1 MGTAELICG
10 AVAVLGK
17 PNVGKSTFLN
27 TVLGQKIAIVSPRP
41 QTTRTAMAGIYQDDA
56 SQIVFYDTPGIH
68 LPHNKLSQT
77 MIHVVEEVIDGS
89 DAALFLVDAKE
100 GITSEDKLVA
110 EWLQKYKKPVLCAL
124 NKTDLVPAGRVQ
136 ELSGKLK
143 EEYGQWLLFR
153 VSAKTGHGVNE
164 VLAQLKRFLPKQ
176 EPLFPEDEI
185 TDKTMREI
193 ASELVREQCFLQI
206 KQEVPYGVAVVI
218 DKYEEREEPNPILI
232 QATIYVEKDSQKGI
246 LIGAQ
251 GKQLKALGTAARLEI
266 EKLLDRK
273 VFLELWVKV
282 LKNWRKDEDILKRLG
297 YIVSKKS
304 KHEK

>member
-1 MGTAELICG
+1 
-10 AVAVLGK
+10 
-17 PNVGKSTFLN
+17 
-27 TVLGQKIAIVSPRP
+27 
-41 QTTRTAMAGIYQDDA
+41 
-56 SQIVFYDTPGIH
+56 
-68 LPHNKLSQT
+68 
-77 MIHVVEEVIDGS
+77 
-89 DAALFLVDAKE
+89 
-100 GITSEDKLVA
+100 
-110 EWLQKYKKPVLCAL
+110 
-124 NKTDLVPAGRVQ
+124 VQ

>member
-17 PNVGKSTFLN
+17 PNVGKSTFMN

-41 QTTRTAMAGIYQDDA
+41 QTTRAAMAGIYQDDA

-68 LPHNKLSQT
+68 QPHNKLSQT

-100 GITSEDKLVA
+100 GITSEDQLVA

>member
-1 MGTAELICG
+1 
-10 AVAVLGK
+10 
-17 PNVGKSTFLN
+17 
-27 TVLGQKIAIVSPRP
+27 
-41 QTTRTAMAGIYQDDA
+41 
-56 SQIVFYDTPGIH
+56 
-68 LPHNKLSQT
+68 
-77 MIHVVEEVIDGS
+77 
-89 DAALFLVDAKE
+89 
-100 GITSEDKLVA
+100 
-110 EWLQKYKKPVLCAL
+110 
-124 NKTDLVPAGRVQ
+124 
-136 ELSGKLK
+136 
-143 EEYGQWLLFR
+143 
-153 VSAKTGHGVNE
+153 
-164 VLAQLKRFLPKQ
+164 
-176 EPLFPEDEI
+176 
-185 TDKTMREI
+185 MREI

>member
-1 MGTAELICG
+1 
-10 AVAVLGK
+10 LGK

-77 MIHVVEEVIDGS
+77 MIYVVEEVIDGS